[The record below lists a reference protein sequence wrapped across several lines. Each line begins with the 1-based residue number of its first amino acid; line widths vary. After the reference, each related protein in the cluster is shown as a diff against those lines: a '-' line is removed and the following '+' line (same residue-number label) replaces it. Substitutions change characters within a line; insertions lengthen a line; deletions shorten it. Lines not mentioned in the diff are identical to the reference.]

1 MPKALKYI
9 LYSLG
14 GLILLLVLLIA
25 GVVMFVD
32 PNDYRDRIE
41 QAASQQIGRS
51 LQINGPMEL
60 SFFPWLGVEVQ
71 DVTLANAPGFAPQH
85 MLSVHK
91 AGLKV
96 KLLPLI
102 SREIQVGTLFLQEAV
117 FNLAKNGQGKSNWQ
131 DLADTSSQDKTTP
144 DSKPGQESS
153 PSPAGLAALSI
164 EKIKIQDTH
173 LNWVDNQAGQQIA
186 VRDLNLE
193 MGPLSLGSPVP
204 FSLRCRI
211 ENKDNKIQAQL
222 QITGKPMIPR
232 QGNTLHI
239 KDLDITNL
247 VTGESIPGG
256 EAKVHIQTSAS
267 MNTQAQTIDIPQF
280 SLSAYDV
287 QLTGQAKGESLDT
300 SPSFTGEISL
310 KKINPKDLLAR
321 LKQPR
326 IQTTDPQALTSLQA
340 TTQFAATPSQVK
352 LISLKATL
360 DQTTVQGRISAD
372 LTPAVPAS
380 TFDLHINAL
389 DADRYLPPAPQ
400 ESQPKTEPQKQD
412 PKKAKTAKEKAPS
425 AAALPLA
432 PLRELTVDGQIRMD
446 SLKVNGL
453 RMQEI
458 TLTVQAK
465 NGKIDISPLQSR
477 LYGGTLHSTASM
489 DVRDQTPTIRTQTKL
504 DSVQVQ
510 SLLQDLTG
518 KGLLSGS
525 GSVNTTLSTQG
536 LDADSLLKALAG
548 NLSLNLQDG
557 SFQGADLLHRVRSLY
572 LTLKGKTPQAPEA
585 EKTNFSSLD
594 FSADIAE
601 GMVRKSD
608 LKLISSLFSIQ
619 GSGQLNLMQRSLDYL
634 LQVNFDR
641 NLSGT
646 YPELADL
653 EGKEIPVDVQGSF
666 TDPRLGLNKETL
678 VKILSQ
684 EKISQEVDK
693 GVQKLQEKL
702 GLSETQDGNTTSSDP
717 AQKAKDALKSLF
729 GGGKK
734 E

>member
-41 QAASQQIGRS
+41 QAASEQIGRS

-102 SREIQVGTLFLQEAV
+102 SRDVQVGTLFLEDAV

-131 DLADTSSQDKTTP
+131 DLADQSSQEKTTP
-144 DSKPGQESS
+144 DSKTGQESS
-153 PSPAGLAALSI
+153 QSPAGLAALSI

-173 LNWVDNQAGQQIA
+173 LNWVDKQAGQQIA

-211 ENKDNKIQAQL
+211 ENEEHNVQSQL
-222 QITGKPMIPR
+222 TITGKPMMSR
-232 QGNTLHI
+232 QENTLHI
-239 KDLDITNL
+239 QDLDITNL
-247 VTGESIPGG
+247 VSGKSIPGG
-256 EAKVHIQTSAS
+256 EAKVHIQTSVS
-267 MNTQAQTIDIPQF
+267 MNTQTQAIDIPQF

-287 QLTGQAKGESLDT
+287 QLTGQVKGESMAT
-300 SPSFTGEISL
+300 APSFTGEITL
-310 KKINPKDLLAR
+310 QEFNPKDLMVR
-321 LKQPR
+321 LELPR
-326 IQTTDPQALTSLQA
+326 IQTTDPQALTSMRA
-340 TTQFAATPSQVK
+340 KSQFAATPSQVK
-352 LISLKATL
+352 LTSLKAIM
-360 DQTTVQGRISAD
+360 DQTTLQGQVSAD
-372 LTPAVPAS
+372 LTPEVPAS
-380 TFDLHINAL
+380 SFDLHIDSL
-389 DADRYLPPAPQ
+389 DVDRYLPPAPQ
-400 ESQPKTEPQKQD
+400 ESQQKTERKKQD
-412 PKKAKTAKEKAPS
+412 QKKAKPPKEQAPS
-425 AAALPLA
+425 AAVLPLA
-432 PLRELTVDGQIRMD
+432 PLRQLTLDGQVRMD
-446 SLKVNGL
+446 SMKVNGL

-465 NGKIDISPLQSR
+465 NGKIDISPLKSR
-477 LYGGTLHSTASM
+477 LYGGTLDSTASL
-489 DVRDQTPTIRTQTKL
+489 DVRDKTPTIRTQAKL

-525 GSVNTTLSTQG
+525 GSVNTNLSTQG
-536 LDADSLLKALAG
+536 LDADSLLKALDG
-548 NLSLNLQDG
+548 NLNLNLQNG
-557 SFQGADLLHRVRSLY
+557 SFQGADLLHRIRSLY
-572 LTLKGKTPQAPEA
+572 LTLKGKTPQAPET
-585 EKTNFSSLD
+585 ESTNFSSLD
-594 FSADIAE
+594 FTADIAE
-601 GMVRKSD
+601 GKVRKSD

-619 GSGQLNLMQRSLDYL
+619 GSGQLNLVQRSLDYL

-666 TDPRLGLNKETL
+666 ADPRLGLNKETL

-702 GLSETQDGNTTSSDP
+702 GLSETQNGNTTSSDP